1 MIATV
6 SGRIVT
12 RPPAIATRCVTSFS
26 PTSTI
31 RARPR
36 SSKWVKE
43 TPGDSTVVR
52 ASSMFAPLSRRHR
65 IAPGPL
71 CGEGVACYDPPI
83 ARLMER
89 RIPEMAKT
97 VSATEAR
104 VHFGELLRGVTER
117 GETYLVER
125 SGTPLAVVIAVEEY
139 ERLRTSQDAIPDW
152 ERQLD
157 ELHDL
162 IRRRHGDRA
171 VPDAVELVN
180 AGREERDAELLAALR

>member
-1 MIATV
+1 
-6 SGRIVT
+6 
-12 RPPAIATRCVTSFS
+12 
-26 PTSTI
+26 
-31 RARPR
+31 
-36 SSKWVKE
+36 
-43 TPGDSTVVR
+43 
-52 ASSMFAPLSRRHR
+52 
-65 IAPGPL
+65 
-71 CGEGVACYDPPI
+71 
-83 ARLMER
+83 
-89 RIPEMAKT
+89 MAKA